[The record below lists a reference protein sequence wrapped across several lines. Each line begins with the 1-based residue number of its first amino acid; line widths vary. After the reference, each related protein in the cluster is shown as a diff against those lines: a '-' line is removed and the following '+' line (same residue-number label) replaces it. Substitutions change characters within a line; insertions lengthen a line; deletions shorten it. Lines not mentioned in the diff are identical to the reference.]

1 MRATFAAT
9 ALFLSVV
16 ACGGK
21 PGGSAGPG
29 PDGGTDAGSD
39 AGFDAGAPTDAGSDA
54 GAPDAGPVC
63 SRGRSCTIT
72 WTESDPLPVK
82 IDHHV
87 IHIHTSKAGTFL
99 YVFGGIRAELATP
112 KAFYRR
118 VLRAQIRDDGSLGA
132 WEELAEMPT
141 TLGFHAIA
149 ANDTTVYLVGGLT
162 VVQGA
167 IGAHDETVVGTF
179 DDDGKLSWRLGGKL
193 GHPVQHAT
201 ALVDGNTLR
210 FFGGSYTDALDTT
223 DVSTIGP
230 DGLNSDFSPGPKLPA
245 PRTHHSQFVFQ
256 GRVFLIGGFNALAE
270 AEPTI
275 IASTNDGGWE
285 PVGVMG
291 TPTFASAA
299 VLQGD
304 GVLLIGGATGTFFD
318 ETYTDV
324 IQRAGVWPDSTL
336 GVFSEAGHLP
346 VARAHVHDVPVY
358 RDTLYSVGGRV
369 APSLDSSDRVFIG
382 RMKSAD

>member
-1 MRATFAAT
+1 MRASIAGA

-21 PGGSAGPG
+21 PGGQSSPAA
-29 PDGGTDAGSD
+29 DAGSD
-39 AGFDAGAPTDAGSDA
+39 GGSDA
-54 GAPDAGPVC
+54 GLDAGVPPEPTSDAGRPDAGPVC

-82 IDHHV
+82 VDHHT

-112 KAFYRR
+112 KAFYRH
-118 VLRAQIRDDGSLGA
+118 VFRAPIRDDGTLGA
-132 WEELAEMPT
+132 WEALAELPT

-167 IGAHDETVVGTF
+167 IDAHDETVVGTF
-179 DDDGKLSWRLGGKL
+179 ADDGTITWRLGGKL

-210 FFGGSYTDALDTT
+210 FFGGSYTNALDTT

-230 DGLNSDFSPGPKLPA
+230 DGLNGDFTPGPKLSS

-256 GRVFLIGGFNALAE
+256 GRVFLVGGFNALAE
-270 AEPTI
+270 AEPSI
-275 IASTNDGGWE
+275 VASVSDGGWE
-285 PVGVMG
+285 KVGIMG
-291 TPTFASAA
+291 TPNFASAA

-304 GVLLIGGATGTFFD
+304 GLLLIGGATGTFYD
-318 ETYTDV
+318 ETFTDV
-324 IQRAGVWPDSTL
+324 VQRAGVWPDSTL
-336 GVFSEAGHLP
+336 GVFSEAGRLP
-346 VARAHVHDVPVY
+346 VARAHVHDVPVF

-369 APSLDSSDRVFIG
+369 TPSLDSSDRVFIG
-382 RMKSAD
+382 RMTSAE